1 MQQQWDAVQLCV
13 CVCVCVRERERERMH
28 VGECA
33 CVYAP
38 VCVCLCVC
46 LYLSG
51 WAYRRG
57 STFFIRKDLLT
68 ILKGN
73 KDAF

>member
-13 CVCVCVRERERERMH
+13 CVCVCVRERERECMCVR
-28 VGECA
+28 
-33 CVYAP
+33 VYARAR
-38 VCVCLCVC
+38 VCVCVRVC